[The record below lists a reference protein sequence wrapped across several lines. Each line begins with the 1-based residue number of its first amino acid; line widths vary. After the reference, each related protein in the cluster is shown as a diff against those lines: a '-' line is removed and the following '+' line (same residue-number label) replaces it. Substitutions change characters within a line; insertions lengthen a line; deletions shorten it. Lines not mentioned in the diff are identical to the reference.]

1 MPSPRLSVSQ
11 NNRASLHAVGLPQV
25 PADRALEMV
34 ATEVIDRLHARPDAP
49 GGAALG
55 ALSLQYLT
63 LVQTQQAVRLYVYVC
78 VRAAYNHK
86 THAYTPA

>member
-1 MPSPRLSVSQ
+1 M
-11 NNRASLHAVGLPQV
+11 
-25 PADRALEMV
+25 PADRALELV

-63 LVQTQQAVRLYVYVC
+63 LVQTQQAVRLYVHVC
-78 VRAAYNHK
+78 VWAVCNHK
-86 THAYTPA
+86 THAYTSA